1 MGVKI
6 TGREHFNSIIEE
18 NNIRKVDVFE
28 TMGVTSAYFF
38 RLLNDGAKFQKNIRS
53 VNLALNLILLRKT
66 FGFIDLLIGTNGV
79 ERSIYEDSLKRASE
93 LSDNFNYTLESVSS
107 NKFTFSKD
115 GNLSF
120 DIFVEPSTNE
130 VVSVESSGI
139 DDVGLVCKMKSVVGD
154 TKYVFRG
161 FKLSSFLSFFYYEV
175 GGQVFINTKNFM
187 Q

>member
-6 TGREHFNSIIEE
+6 TGREHFNSIIEK

-79 ERSIYEDSLKRASE
+79 ERSVYEDSVKRASE
-93 LSDNFNYTLESVSS
+93 LCDNFNYTLESVSS
-107 NKFTFSKD
+107 NKFTFSN
-115 GNLSF
+115 GNLSL

-130 VVSVESSGI
+130 IVSVESGEK

-154 TKYVFRG
+154 TKYLFRG
-161 FKLSSFLSFFYYEV
+161 FKLSNFLSFFYYEV